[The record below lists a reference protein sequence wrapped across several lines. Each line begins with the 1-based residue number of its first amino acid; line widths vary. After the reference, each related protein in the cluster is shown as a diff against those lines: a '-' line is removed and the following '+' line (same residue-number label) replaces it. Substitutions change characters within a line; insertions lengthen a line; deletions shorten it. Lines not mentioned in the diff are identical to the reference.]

1 MGNSNGLQENEV
13 GKEII
18 NPEDII
24 ENDCYE
30 EIDLKK
36 INKIIEEE
44 KNWNKNSI
52 IYSVNQLDLNNLNED
67 NNQNNKPINNV
78 ILEQKNEEGSEDRAK
93 ENINKDENN
102 INKDEN
108 NINKDNT
115 QNINEKENTKEEEK
129 KENENENKNG
139 EIKEE
144 KEEKKNEEIN
154 NIKETNEKKEENN
167 PNNNVTNI
175 NNEEQQNKVENNNT
189 KDNTNT
195 KDTNNNTNNK
205 NTITMKGNHQING
218 KINKYS
224 IKVKNLKPKI
234 RPKNTSDEALRG
246 PNDPKKVKRVSKK
259 NVVKKQDNE
268 KEKEKENNN
277 GNKNENNNKTN
288 NKENN
293 IEEKKTDV
301 IQIPAPVEN
310 KELIEEFDIKNII
323 PEYRLSHLKDDEIIY
338 SGTLEKILK
347 IPEKNSIVYSQR
359 FCIMTKNYFAYYKS
373 KESYISLNK
382 PMLLINNNYIIRIE
396 NTTLD
401 GGSYYFGIICEVNDE
416 TRNLINKVNSFVTEE
431 ANSCELLL
439 GFRTKE
445 YESMM
450 KWVVVLRYFINQKDA
465 F

>member
-1 MGNSNGLQENEV
+1 
-13 GKEII
+13 
-18 NPEDII
+18 
-24 ENDCYE
+24 
-30 EIDLKK
+30 
-36 INKIIEEE
+36 
-44 KNWNKNSI
+44 
-52 IYSVNQLDLNNLNED
+52 
-67 NNQNNKPINNV
+67 
-78 ILEQKNEEGSEDRAK
+78 
-93 ENINKDENN
+93 
-102 INKDEN
+102 
-108 NINKDNT
+108 
-115 QNINEKENTKEEEK
+115 
-129 KENENENKNG
+129 
-139 EIKEE
+139 
-144 KEEKKNEEIN
+144 
-154 NIKETNEKKEENN
+154 
-167 PNNNVTNI
+167 
-175 NNEEQQNKVENNNT
+175 
-189 KDNTNT
+189 
-195 KDTNNNTNNK
+195 
-205 NTITMKGNHQING
+205 MKGNHQING

-259 NVVKKQDNE
+259 NMVKKQDNE